1 MPYIKQENREQFN
14 TSAWDIAVKADCAG
28 DLNYAI
34 TVILQAYIKKK
45 GLKYDVL
52 NSVHGMLDC
61 CNKELY
67 RTITGPYE
75 ETCITRNGDVYI
87 LKEELLKALMDSLL
101 PVASQGYVSLH
112 EKMGEKNNPA
122 PKQST

>member
-14 TSAWDIAVKADCAG
+14 ESARDIAAKADCAG

-34 TVILQAYIKKK
+34 TVILQEYIKKK

-61 CNKELY
+61 CDKELY

-75 ETCITRNGDVYI
+75 ETCIGKNGDVEI
-87 LKEELLKALMDSLL
+87 LREILQGIKRPVSNEPVVHKAS
-101 PVASQGYVSLH
+101 Y
-112 EKMGEKNNPA
+112 
-122 PKQST
+122 

>member
-14 TSAWDIAVKADCAG
+14 AAAKEIADKAEVAG

-34 TVILQAYIKKK
+34 TVILQEYIKKK

-52 NSVHGMLDC
+52 NSVHGMLEC

-67 RTITGPYE
+67 RTVTGPYE
-75 ETCITRNGDVYI
+75 DTCIKKNGNVEILSDV
-87 LKEELLKALMDSLL
+87 LVKA
-101 PVASQGYVSLH
+101 
-112 EKMGEKNNPA
+112 KN
-122 PKQST
+122 STAY

>member
-14 TSAWDIAVKADCAG
+14 TSAKDIAAKADCAG

-34 TVILQAYIKKK
+34 TVILQEYIKKK

-52 NSVHGMLDC
+52 NSVHGMMDC

-67 RTITGPYE
+67 RTVTGPYE
-75 ETCITRNGDVYI
+75 ETCINRNGDLGT
-87 LKEELLKALMDSLL
+87 LKDMLFTAQQEARQNNGAVGYKA
-101 PVASQGYVSLH
+101 PY
-112 EKMGEKNNPA
+112 
-122 PKQST
+122 